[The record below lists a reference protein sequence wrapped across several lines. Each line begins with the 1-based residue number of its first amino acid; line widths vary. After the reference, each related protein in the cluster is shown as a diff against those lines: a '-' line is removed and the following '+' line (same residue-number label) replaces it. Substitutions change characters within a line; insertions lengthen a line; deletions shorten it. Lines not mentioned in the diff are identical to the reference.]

1 MAVVAPTITRF
12 DNNAVYKWVLTAGD
26 TVLPFDVSQ
35 YRMITFFVG
44 SFTGTTGGAESV
56 AVWSFPDGTTQVAP
70 IPNLVGNNASL
81 SSSVTAQSSDSALT
95 YINFIY
101 TPAATTGV
109 TVYMIGRT
117 SAIR

>member
-35 YRMITFFVG
+35 YRMITFFAG
-44 SFTGTTGGAESV
+44 SFTGTLGGESI
-56 AVWSFPDGTTQVAP
+56 AVWAFPEGTTQVAP
-70 IPNLVGNNASL
+70 IPNLVGNNVSL
-81 SSSVTAQSSDSALT
+81 SNTVTAQSSDSALT
-95 YINFIY
+95 YINLIY
-101 TPAATTGV
+101 TPGTTTGV